1 MSDATIWFGF
11 IIAASL
17 FTAFSVLTLWRG
29 YSSRRWPRTTGQVI
43 VSGVERAGFGISLFY
58 VLKIRYEYNIAGR
71 IYESDRYSFDP
82 VASIYHKKIEQIVRK
97 YPTGRRIFVYYD
109 PTCPAISV
117 IENGTSINNYL
128 KIFVGCALWLQA
140 FKLFLEEITK

>member
-1 MSDATIWFGF
+1 MSDALIFFGF

-17 FTAFSVLTLWRG
+17 FTALSVLTLWRA

-43 VSGVERAGFGISLFY
+43 VSKVERAGFAISLFY
-58 VLKIRYEYNIAGR
+58 VLKIRYEYDIAGK
-71 IYESDRYSFDP
+71 IYKSDRYSFDP
-82 VASIYHKKIEQIVRK
+82 AVSIYHKKIEQIVSK
-97 YPTGRRIFVYYD
+97 YPTGRRIFVYYN
-109 PTCPAISV
+109 PTYPAISV

-128 KIFVGCALWLQA
+128 KIFVGCALWLQV